1 MPKPGLGQGTEVWR
15 PGPGAHSLIEEI
27 HTRRAG
33 GREGAGLAVLWW
45 DGQAQGYRV
54 IWCASANPG
63 GCVVMSKGAHWEDG
77 QFVVGNEFER
87 DGGKVVYRE
96 VFSNFTPVSFT
107 QTIYEGESDAALKRV
122 LTIHATRITVNG
134 IP

>member
-1 MPKPGLGQGTEVWR
+1 
-15 PGPGAHSLIEEI
+15 
-27 HTRRAG
+27 
-33 GREGAGLAVLWW
+33 
-45 DGQAQGYRV
+45 
-54 IWCASANPG
+54 
-63 GCVVMSKGAHWEDG
+63 MSKVAHWEDG

-87 DGGKVVYRE
+87 DGGKVVYRQ